1 MSSNLCQTIIL
12 LSIASRIYYNVL
24 QNKRFIVKT
33 RVQFIHMAL
42 ILKQIIFHNIIYKHT
57 SILQWSSKK
66 YFERLFNHSLSCK
79 YIRNRRDTK
88 QFFTNYTTI
97 R

>member
-1 MSSNLCQTIIL
+1 MSSNLCQTIIF

-24 QNKRFIVKT
+24 QNKRFIDKT

-57 SILQWSSKK
+57 SSMVI
-66 YFERLFNHSLSCK
+66 
-79 YIRNRRDTK
+79 
-88 QFFTNYTTI
+88 
-97 R
+97 